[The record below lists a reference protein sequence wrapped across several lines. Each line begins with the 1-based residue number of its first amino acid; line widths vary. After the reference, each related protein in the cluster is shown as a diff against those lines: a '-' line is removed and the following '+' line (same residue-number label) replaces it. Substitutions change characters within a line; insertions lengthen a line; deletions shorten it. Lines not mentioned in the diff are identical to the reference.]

1 MQKLE
6 GLKQARVGGKR
17 AAEEEQEVEAAAAAI
32 ADPEVQRPVIQL
44 QKKRRVGGSSC
55 ISVPA
60 SQRPA
65 CTCSVPA
72 RSDWFVLAGCIGAAG
87 GVWCT

>member
-6 GLKQARVGGKR
+6 GLKQARVGGRR

-44 QKKRRVGGSSC
+44 QKKRRVGAC
-55 ISVPA
+55 A
-60 SQRPA
+60 LAACLHRNALPA
-65 CTCSVPA
+65 CTDVPA
-72 RSDWFVLAGCIGAAG
+72 CCCMVRATVH
-87 GVWCT
+87 GVG